1 MQVALDT
8 NVISELAKPEC
19 DPRVLAWAA
28 TFDSRDLFLPAPCWA
43 ELRRGI
49 ELLPSGRRRDALA
62 TRVTALVDELGGVL
76 PFGRAEADAYGA
88 LTTEPGRP
96 RPTVDAMIA
105 AVCRTHDLPLATRNV
120 RDFEGCGIDL
130 VDPWGSAGETDR

>member
-1 MQVALDT
+1 MCVALDT

-19 DPRVLAWAA
+19 DPRVLEW
-28 TFDSRDLFLPAPCWA
+28 SRHLTSSDLFLPAPCWA

-49 ELLPSGRRRDALA
+49 ELLPPGKRRNVLELRITILA
-62 TRVTALVDELGGVL
+62 DTLSGVL
-76 PFGRAEADAYGA
+76 PFGRAEADVYAE
-88 LTTEPGRP
+88 LTSEPGRP

-105 AVCRTHDLPLATRNV
+105 AICRTNGLVLATRNT

-130 VDPWGSAGETDR
+130 VDPWV